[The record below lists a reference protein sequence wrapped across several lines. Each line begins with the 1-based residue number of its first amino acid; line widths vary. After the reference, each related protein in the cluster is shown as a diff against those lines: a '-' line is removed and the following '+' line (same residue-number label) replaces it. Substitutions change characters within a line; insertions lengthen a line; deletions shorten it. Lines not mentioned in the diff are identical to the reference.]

1 MMNNLQK
8 DLKKNTEKYNK
19 SHQHYKKVK
28 AINCQ
33 YCYPIS
39 KDANVPKNFIKFWDW
54 LTLFHLAKTYTSLT
68 LFYFERVIKAKARR
82 NKNAIISNISELY
95 QTIIFDP
102 IPTKIDDIGN
112 TIENILHF
120 RNNFDEKDIK
130 TPKSSPSILR
140 SKSPKLIKTFKTKY
154 SKSSRIL
161 RIPEINTPETTASIA
176 VSSSKETKDLEK
188 KTETPLIIFSD
199 SDLEITKSE

>member
-140 SKSPKLIKTFKTKY
+140 SKSPKLIKLNIQSYQELQEYQKQVFLK
-154 SKSSRIL
+154 RLL
-161 RIPEINTPETTASIA
+161 R
-176 VSSSKETKDLEK
+176 KQFRLLK
-188 KTETPLIIFSD
+188 KLKIQ
-199 SDLEITKSE
+199 KRK